1 MASRSSQIGS
11 KPPGLVWVRC
21 PHPMPALEAARA
33 TGAGF
38 RVHREADPPVGE
50 RPSCVILCREW
61 RNGADED
68 VASEVE
74 RVRDRA
80 ARAPVLVFGPHPDP
94 RLAKA
99 ALRAGAAGFVHA
111 GMRPE
116 DLLHAISLVGEGR
129 YVIPQE
135 IVFDLLGEHLF
146 MDMPAILGPKW

>member
-1 MASRSSQIGS
+1 MASRSSRIEAKS
-11 KPPGLVWVRC
+11 SGLVWVSC
-21 PHPMPALEAARA
+21 PHPTPALEAARA

-38 RVHREADPPVGE
+38 RVHCQTDPPAGE
-50 RPSCVILCREW
+50 RPSCVVLCREW
-61 RNGADED
+61 GNGAEED

-74 RVRDRA
+74 RARDQA
-80 ARAPVLVFGPHPDP
+80 ARAPVLVLGPRSDP

-116 DLLHAISLVGEGR
+116 DLLRAISLVGEGR

-135 IVFDLLGEHLF
+135 IVFDLLGEDLF
-146 MDMPAILGPKW
+146 MDMPAILGPRR